1 MPPEHATADQ
11 PRARPPKGAVPPNVT
26 RGTMRLAKDG
36 KVPPSGM
43 DLARVPA
50 SGGQQFRIVGSII
63 GFHHLRSFREEMT
76 GDVLHVRL
84 FPEGELIV
92 GLQVLQWNWMSPHY
106 HRQAELFFDKSLELL
121 DIRARRITDHQARR
135 QVYNVRSVL

>member
-1 MPPEHATADQ
+1 
-11 PRARPPKGAVPPNVT
+11 
-26 RGTMRLAKDG
+26 
-36 KVPPSGM
+36 
-43 DLARVPA
+43 
-50 SGGQQFRIVGSII
+50 
-63 GFHHLRSFREEMT
+63 MT

-121 DIRARRITDHQARR
+121 DIRARRITDYQTGR
-135 QVYNVRSVL
+135 QVHDVRSILEEFSRHVFHVASRAAATTGIADELQLVFGGITRKGSVVGMGNFRVTFVPRFRARLDTGLSRDRAFPRN